1 MILEG
6 DTRSK
11 KILVLKVPGK
21 HTDMNEAIANRLYIL
36 RCRQL
41 YQRKIETLAQGTDL
55 VSNPVLTAKTIY
67 KSESWLDQSSLTKP
81 SRIKEK
87 VYDRDWMKR
96 GGVRRNTP
104 KKFERTYEFVNHG
117 IRSIW
122 WIHWHFLRDS
132 DFTYLWNP
140 VRERWSSTQRD
151 PAIRTSPDTA
161 NALMMLE
168 RGCINRLLSINFRF
182 NKIRCYV

>member
-67 KSESWLDQSSLTKP
+67 KSES
-81 SRIKEK
+81 
-87 VYDRDWMKR
+87 
-96 GGVRRNTP
+96 
-104 KKFERTYEFVNHG
+104 
-117 IRSIW
+117 
-122 WIHWHFLRDS
+122 
-132 DFTYLWNP
+132 
-140 VRERWSSTQRD
+140 
-151 PAIRTSPDTA
+151 
-161 NALMMLE
+161 
-168 RGCINRLLSINFRF
+168 
-182 NKIRCYV
+182 